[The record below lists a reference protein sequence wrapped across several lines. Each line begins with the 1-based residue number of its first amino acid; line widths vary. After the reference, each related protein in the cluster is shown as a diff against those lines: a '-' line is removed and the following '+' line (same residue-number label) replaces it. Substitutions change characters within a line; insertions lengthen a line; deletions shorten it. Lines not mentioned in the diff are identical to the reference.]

1 MCHAHRFS
9 LRRPLIITMPI
20 ADTVAS
26 GWGECVR
33 TKVLKGV
40 TVVDGVQLTRPMVSL
55 LVAHASG
62 ERGVRISETDTL
74 RALVARRLIRVNRVN
89 RPSRSLA
96 TPRGREVIAALLGQ
110 LADVLGR
117 TDSP

>member
-1 MCHAHRFS
+1 
-9 LRRPLIITMPI
+9 
-20 ADTVAS
+20 VQ
-26 GWGECVR
+26 

-62 ERGVRISETDTL
+62 ERGVRVSETDTL
-74 RALVARRLIRVNRVN
+74 RALVARRLIRVNRAN

-110 LADVLGR
+110 LATCSAEPTVLNASRSGTR
-117 TDSP
+117 ISACPKAQAPNKILK

>member
-1 MCHAHRFS
+1 
-9 LRRPLIITMPI
+9 MPI